1 MTKLRPQTAGP
12 LPLSRSYRRRS
23 ELKMP
28 TFGPGANRT
37 AKVAERKSGERV
49 SVPCLGIQDA
59 LGTLRGQER
68 TSPAGRAPR
77 RELAGA
83 GLGEQSFP
91 PPPHQVQFPN
101 PKPEPGSLA
110 GNRSGSGDR
119 ISKAQRDRLTGDF
132 GLGLG
137 WGGDPDSSGWSQCPL
152 TKPPR
157 ASHSRDGAE
166 AARSKTQRQP
176 DFISAARQ
184 EALCGLGQRR
194 GVASP
199 YSSNVSFHP
208 CPACSPPGLGSP
220 GAWGLRMPKLQ
231 EAGPRRAIIRHPF
244 CYAGLCTKHPFSRF
258 TAESFSPRAELPA
271 EAREL
276 SGRGQGRLSSLRFRE
291 AGQGG
296 RKQMV
301 LMPAVPT
308 CTQSPALAPGRMER
322 SECREEREDPRPGV
336 ETPKTPQARVS
347 LSHPAGEATLW
358 SQRGHPAW
366 PGTGRPRCHSSG
378 SQLRSEGEHG
388 FCPWA
393 PPQAFLNG
401 VLPPVHPSLH
411 QAFGLRPGREG
422 GGMEHLKEAA
432 LFPLLDRCPEK

>member
-1 MTKLRPQTAGP
+1 M
-12 LPLSRSYRRRS
+12 
-23 ELKMP
+23 
-28 TFGPGANRT
+28 
-37 AKVAERKSGERV
+37 
-49 SVPCLGIQDA
+49 
-59 LGTLRGQER
+59 
-68 TSPAGRAPR
+68 
-77 RELAGA
+77 
-83 GLGEQSFP
+83 
-91 PPPHQVQFPN
+91 QFPS

-199 YSSNVSFHP
+199 YSSDVSFHP

-231 EAGPRRAIIRHPF
+231 EAGPRRAITRHPF

-296 RKQMV
+296 KKQMV
-301 LMPAVPT
+301 LVPAVPT
-308 CTQSPALAPGRMER
+308 CTQSRALAPGRMER
-322 SECREEREDPRPGV
+322 SECRKRGRIRGLESRRPRH
-336 ETPKTPQARVS
+336 PKPECPSPTPQGGDTLESAGVT
-347 LSHPAGEATLW
+347 LPGPAQAG
-358 SQRGHPAW
+358 PAVI
-366 PGTGRPRCHSSG
+366 PSG
-378 SQLRSEGEHG
+378 SQLRSE
-388 FCPWA
+388 
-393 PPQAFLNG
+393 
-401 VLPPVHPSLH
+401 
-411 QAFGLRPGREG
+411 
-422 GGMEHLKEAA
+422 
-432 LFPLLDRCPEK
+432 